1 MVNGSCSHVYKE
13 EITMLKVLFG
23 SWVGIASIGTIILTI
38 IVISYWIGFCILN
51 ARKER
56 ENSTPS

>member
-1 MVNGSCSHVYKE
+1 
-13 EITMLKVLFG
+13 MLKVLFG

-56 ENSTPS
+56 ENSTPN

>member
-1 MVNGSCSHVYKE
+1 
-13 EITMLKVLFG
+13 MLKVLFG

-38 IVISYWIGFCILN
+38 IVINYWIGFCILN

-56 ENSTPS
+56 ENASSH

>member
-1 MVNGSCSHVYKE
+1 
-13 EITMLKVLFG
+13 MLKVLFG

-56 ENSTPS
+56 ENASSH